1 LTCRHRPIHLFPHST
16 STPTRNGAKMTKLM
30 ARLPA
35 GYFQNSLFKN
45 DAEHGFDNWNRI
57 DIMDDPAEKPAA
69 EK

>member
-1 LTCRHRPIHLFPHST
+1 
-16 STPTRNGAKMTKLM
+16 MTKLM